1 MVATAVP
8 VQAVAAALVAAVAP
22 VVAVAA
28 AALVAVL
35 LGVLVYPSLPPLL
48 LLWAATRWS
57 RCCCGTVLPEDTWTP
72 LHPSPFPLLPL
83 LLRRR
88 PVRVLLVYLT
98 HLPLRSNARSVQQ

>member
-28 AALVAVL
+28 AAALVAVL
-35 LGVLVYPSLPPLL
+35 LGVLVYTSLPPPL

-57 RCCCGTVLPEDTWTP
+57 RCCCGTVLPEDTWTLP
-72 LHPSPFPLLPL
+72 HPSPSPL
-83 LLRRR
+83 LLPRLP